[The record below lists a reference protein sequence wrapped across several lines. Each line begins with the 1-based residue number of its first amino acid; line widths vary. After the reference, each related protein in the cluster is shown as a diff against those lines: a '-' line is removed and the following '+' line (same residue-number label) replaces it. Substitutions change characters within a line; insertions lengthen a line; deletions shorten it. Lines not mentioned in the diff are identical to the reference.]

1 MKKIDKRIPIFF
13 LIFFILMTSFRID
26 YRFKTTVECCSDD
39 YDYFIHASTIALD
52 FDLNYENQTPR
63 PFSYYENGKT
73 TPIGF
78 IGSGILSAPFL
89 LIGNQVSKIINEDIT
104 REILNYRLLFYSISS
119 IFYLLLS
126 YILLLKTLTIF
137 EIKINKYLLLYFFFS
152 SGITYFAFE
161 RFSMTHSYEVF
172 TLSLLIYT
180 SSKFYTVTKNSNYF
194 SFLIPLVVLLCFL
207 TRMQIIIF
215 F

>member
-1 MKKIDKRIPIFF
+1 MI
-13 LIFFILMTSFRID
+13 MTIS
-26 YRFKTTVECCSDD
+26 YMLQQ
-39 YDYFIHASTIALD
+39 YLD

-73 TPIGF
+73 TPIGL
-78 IGSGILSAPFL
+78 SARILSAPFL
-89 LIGNQVSKIINEDIT
+89 LIGNQVSKIMNEDIT

-152 SGITYFAFE
+152 FRITYFA
-161 RFSMTHSYEVF
+161 
-172 TLSLLIYT
+172 LKGLA
-180 SSKFYTVTKNSNYF
+180 
-194 SFLIPLVVLLCFL
+194 
-207 TRMQIIIF
+207 
-215 F
+215 

>member
-78 IGSGILSAPFL
+78 IGSGILSAPFW
-89 LIGNQVSKIINEDIT
+89 Q
-104 REILNYRLLFYSISS
+104 SS
-119 IFYLLLS
+119 
-126 YILLLKTLTIF
+126 
-137 EIKINKYLLLYFFFS
+137 
-152 SGITYFAFE
+152 
-161 RFSMTHSYEVF
+161 
-172 TLSLLIYT
+172 
-180 SSKFYTVTKNSNYF
+180 
-194 SFLIPLVVLLCFL
+194 
-207 TRMQIIIF
+207 
-215 F
+215 